1 MRARRNPVQ
10 TGGSTVGVG
19 RAVHRSSAEPVL
31 LLLASALLWLA
42 PQPVAAQTVRGV
54 VSERATYEPIE
65 GATVILIDASADTV
79 ARALTEERG
88 FFSLDAPE
96 SGEYYLIASALGY
109 GSVRSDAVTLE
120 DDGVRIVE
128 LDMAARPIPVEGVL
142 VETEGGEPEI
152 PGLAGTGF
160 YDRLAD
166 GWGEFLTP
174 GEVLGHPGEYTH
186 QLFRE
191 MVTVEFVRAEEGP
204 ASPFTD
210 RMMLRSNAPPDT
222 TGSGG
227 PGWLC
232 EPLIYID
239 GIRTELMPGESLHDA
254 APRDEIEAIE
264 VHPAPF
270 GAPLRYFPSFEPGS
284 CGVILIWM
292 R

>member
-1 MRARRNPVQ
+1 MRARQDPGRTAIPDA
-10 TGGSTVGVG
+10 GRRMLRGLSGS
-19 RAVHRSSAEPVL
+19 VL
-31 LLLASALLWLA
+31 ALLAPAVLWLA
-42 PQPVAAQTVRGV
+42 PEPLGAQTLRGV
-54 VSERATYEPIE
+54 VSEPATYEPIE
-65 GATVILIDASADTV
+65 GATVMLIDTSADTV
-79 ARALTEERG
+79 ARTITEERG

-96 SGEYYLIASALGY
+96 SGDYYLIASALGY
-109 GSVRSDAVTLE
+109 GPVRSDPVRLE
-120 DDGVRIVE
+120 DDAVQIVE
-128 LDMAARPIPVEGVL
+128 LDMSARPIPVEGVL

-210 RMMLRSNAPPDT
+210 RIMVRSNAPPDT
-222 TGSGG
+222 AGSDG

-270 GAPLRYFPSFEPGS
+270 GAPLRYFPDFKPGA
-284 CGVILIWM
+284 CGVILVWM